1 MSATQVF
8 TPKPTTHLAVSSL
21 AERAY
26 QEIRR
31 QILDLQ
37 LTPGTVVSERA
48 LAERL
53 ELGKAPIRAALVR
66 LASDG
71 LVSIAP
77 RQGILISTPS
87 IQDVIELFEIRV
99 AIELHVVREL
109 AGTLSELQF
118 EQIRSNVEAYR
129 EFADNGNSTDSVPLD
144 FEFHRLLC
152 ALHGNRQ
159 MQRVLDQTF
168 DSLCREI
175 RLAQSKFPQRIWKSV
190 EEHQSVAD
198 ALIEGDAGRAEGLMR
213 SHLQFG
219 QQFVLS
225 RGKS

>member
-1 MSATQVF
+1 MAT
-8 TPKPTTHLAVSSL
+8 TKPLRRKSRMPHATSSL
-21 AERAY
+21 TELAY

-37 LTPGTVVSERA
+37 LSPGSVVSERA

-53 ELGKAPIRAALVR
+53 ELGKAPIRSALVR

-99 AIELHVVREL
+99 ALELLVVRHL
-109 AGTLSELQF
+109 AGTLSEQ
-118 EQIRSNVEAYR
+118 QIDLIRANLDEYR
-129 EFADNGNSTDSVPLD
+129 VFAETGDSVDSVPVD

-152 ALHGNRQ
+152 ELHGNRQ
-159 MQRVLDQTF
+159 MLRVLVQTF
-168 DSLCREI
+168 DSLYREI
-175 RLAQSKFPQRIWKSV
+175 RLAQSKYPQRIWDSV
-190 EEHQSVAD
+190 KEHQAVAD
-198 ALIEGDAGRAEGLMR
+198 ALIGGDASQAEGLMR

-219 QQFVLS
+219 QQFILS